1 MRLAKSD
8 VIGMSL
14 VRDSSRSSQEVAQN
28 QPQTNCPSLLDAL
41 EVYLEQKGKGRPK
54 TFRVAAERS
63 CNYLIGLC
71 GNKPLSGYTRQ
82 DALQF
87 RDWLV
92 ARGLTGSSITRNFS
106 YLKAVINFA
115 LSEYALDI
123 RNPFV
128 GIYHDR
134 SAGVLVRKPIPMEAI
149 KNVQSECHAIDDDMR
164 WLIALISDT
173 GMRLA
178 EGAGLLKEDFA
189 GLDTDLPYVRVTKH
203 PWRNLKTSSSER
215 HIPLV
220 GEALWAAKRIV
231 EADNGSDF
239 AFSRYNRTSPTSANS
254 ASAALNKW
262 LKQYVPAGCTMHS
275 FRHSFRDRLRAVE
288 CPIELTDALGEAL
301 VDIGREYGTVT
312 GRRRRTGWLDTVMLR
327 HATRVNSLTEIA
339 LTKLDVLDTFDEVKV
354 CTGYTINGTVMRNYP
369 DRPDMLKHAVPVY
382 ETLPGWKSSTE
393 GITKFADLPQ
403 SAQQIVKIVERETGI
418 PVSMVGTGP
427 SRDAM
432 VVR

>member
-1 MRLAKSD
+1 MLTKSIPHTFIRNGYYYFSRRVPADLRGHYAYHRIVQGLRTTSPQKAKVQASITAAKLEAYWSQMRLAKSD
-8 VIGMSL
+8 VIGLSL
-14 VRDSSRSSQEVAQN
+14 VRDSSSSSQEVASN

-63 CNYLIGLC
+63 CNYLIGLS
-71 GNKPLSGYTRQ
+71 GNKPLSHYTRQ

-128 GIYHDR
+128 GVYHDR
-134 SAGVLVRKPIPMEAI
+134 SAGVLVRKPIPIEAI
-149 KNVQSECHAIDDDMR
+149 RNVQSECHAIDDDMR

-178 EGAGLLKEDFA
+178 EGAGLLKEDLV
-189 GLDTDLPYVRVTKH
+189 GLDTDLPCVRVTKH

-220 GEALWAAKRIV
+220 GDALWAARRIV

-239 AFSRYNRTSPTSANS
+239 AFPRYNRKSPTAANS

-275 FRHSFRDRLRAVE
+275 FRHSMRDRLRAVQ
-288 CPIELTDALGEAL
+288 CPADMTDQ
-301 VDIGREYGTVT
+301 IGGWTTDGVGQGYGSGYPLSVLRE
-312 GRRRRTGWLDTVMLR
+312 WLEK
-327 HATRVNSLTEIA
+327 A
-339 LTKLDVLDTFDEVKV
+339 K
-354 CTGYTINGTVMRNYP
+354 
-369 DRPDMLKHAVPVY
+369 
-382 ETLPGWKSSTE
+382 
-393 GITKFADLPQ
+393 
-403 SAQQIVKIVERETGI
+403 
-418 PVSMVGTGP
+418 
-427 SRDAM
+427 
-432 VVR
+432 

>member
-14 VRDSSRSSQEVAQN
+14 VSDSSRSSQEIAPN

-63 CNYLIGLC
+63 CNYLIGLS

-134 SAGVLVRKPIPMEAI
+134 SAGVLVRKPIPMEAVR
-149 KNVQSECHAIDDDMR
+149 NVQSECHAIDDDMR

-178 EGAGLLKEDFA
+178 EGAGLFKEDFV

-220 GEALWAAKRIV
+220 GEALWAAKRIA
-231 EADNGSDF
+231 EADNESDF
-239 AFSRYNRTSPTSANS
+239 AFPRYNRTSQTAANS

-262 LKQYVPAGCTMHS
+262 LKQYVPDGCTMHS
-275 FRHSFRDRLRAVE
+275 FRHSMRDRLRAVQ
-288 CPIELTDALGEAL
+288 CPSDITDQ
-301 VDIGREYGTVT
+301 IGGWTTDGVGQGYGSGYPLSVLKE
-312 GRRRRTGWLDTVMLR
+312 WLEK
-327 HATRVNSLTEIA
+327 A
-339 LTKLDVLDTFDEVKV
+339 K
-354 CTGYTINGTVMRNYP
+354 
-369 DRPDMLKHAVPVY
+369 
-382 ETLPGWKSSTE
+382 
-393 GITKFADLPQ
+393 
-403 SAQQIVKIVERETGI
+403 
-418 PVSMVGTGP
+418 
-427 SRDAM
+427 
-432 VVR
+432 

>member
-14 VRDSSRSSQEVAQN
+14 VRDSSRSNQESAPN
-28 QPQTNCPSLLDAL
+28 QPLTNCPSLLDAL
-41 EVYLEQKGKGRPK
+41 EVYLEQKGKGRPV
-54 TFRVAAERS
+54 TFRIAAERS
-63 CNYLIGLC
+63 CNYLIGLS

-134 SAGVLVRKPIPMEAI
+134 SAGVLVRRPIPMEAI
-149 KNVQSECHAIDDDMR
+149 RDVQSECHAIDDDMR

-178 EGAGLLKEDFA
+178 EGAGLLKQDLV
-189 GLDTDLPYVRVTKH
+189 GLDADLPYVRVTKH

-220 GEALWAAKRIV
+220 GEALWAAKRIA

-239 AFSRYNRTSPTSANS
+239 AFPRYNRASTTSTNS

-262 LKQYVPAGCTMHS
+262 LKQYVPAGCTMHG
-275 FRHSFRDRLRAVE
+275 FRHSMRDRLRVVQ
-288 CPIELTDALGEAL
+288 CPADITDQ
-301 VDIGREYGTVT
+301 IGGWTTDGVGQGYGSGYPLSVL
-312 GRRRRTGWLDTVMLR
+312 RDWLEK
-327 HATRVNSLTEIA
+327 A
-339 LTKLDVLDTFDEVKV
+339 K
-354 CTGYTINGTVMRNYP
+354 
-369 DRPDMLKHAVPVY
+369 
-382 ETLPGWKSSTE
+382 
-393 GITKFADLPQ
+393 
-403 SAQQIVKIVERETGI
+403 
-418 PVSMVGTGP
+418 
-427 SRDAM
+427 
-432 VVR
+432 

>member
-1 MRLAKSD
+1 MQASITAAKLEEYWSQLRLAKSD

-14 VRDSSRSSQEVAQN
+14 VRDSSSSSQEVASN

-54 TFRVAAERS
+54 TFRVAAKRT

-71 GNKPLSGYTRQ
+71 GNKPLSYYTRQ

-134 SAGVLVRKPIPMEAI
+134 SSGVLVRKPIPI
-149 KNVQSECHAIDDDMR
+149 TDIRNVQSECRVIDDDMR

-178 EGAGLLKEDFA
+178 EGAGLLKQDFI
-189 GLDTDLPYVRVTKH
+189 GLDADLPYVCVTKH
-203 PWRNLKTSSSER
+203 PWRNLKTASSDR
-215 HIPLV
+215 KIPLV
-220 GEALWAAKRIV
+220 GEALWAARRII
-231 EADNGSDF
+231 EADTASNF
-239 AFSRYNRTSPTSANS
+239 AFSRYNRGSTTAANS

-262 LKQYVPAGCTMHS
+262 LKHYVQAGCTMHS
-275 FRHSFRDRLRAVE
+275 FRHSMRDRLRAVQ
-288 CPIELTDALGEAL
+288 CPADITDQ
-301 VDIGREYGTVT
+301 IGGWTTDGVGQGYGSGYPLSVL
-312 GRRRRTGWLDTVMLR
+312 RDWLEK
-327 HATRVNSLTEIA
+327 A
-339 LTKLDVLDTFDEVKV
+339 K
-354 CTGYTINGTVMRNYP
+354 
-369 DRPDMLKHAVPVY
+369 
-382 ETLPGWKSSTE
+382 
-393 GITKFADLPQ
+393 
-403 SAQQIVKIVERETGI
+403 
-418 PVSMVGTGP
+418 
-427 SRDAM
+427 
-432 VVR
+432 

>member
-1 MRLAKSD
+1 MLTKTIPHTFIRNGYYYFSRRVLSDLRDHCSYHRVVQGLRTTSAQKAKVQASITSAKLEAYWNQVRLAKSD
-8 VIGMSL
+8 VIGLSL
-14 VRDSSRSSQEVAQN
+14 VRDASSSSQEVASN

-71 GNKPLSGYTRQ
+71 GNKPLSHYTRQ

-128 GIYHDR
+128 GVYHDR
-134 SAGVLVRKPIPMEAI
+134 SAGVLVRKPIPIEAI
-149 KNVQSECHAIDDDMR
+149 RNVQSECHAIDDDMR

-178 EGAGLLKEDFA
+178 EGAGLLKEDFV

-262 LKQYVPAGCTMHS
+262 LKYYVPAGCTMHS
-275 FRHSFRDRLRAVE
+275 FRHSMRDRLRVVQ
-288 CPIELTDALGEAL
+288 CPADITDR
-301 VDIGREYGTVT
+301 IGGWTTDGVGQGYGSGYPLSVLRE
-312 GRRRRTGWLDTVMLR
+312 WLEK
-327 HATRVNSLTEIA
+327 A
-339 LTKLDVLDTFDEVKV
+339 K
-354 CTGYTINGTVMRNYP
+354 
-369 DRPDMLKHAVPVY
+369 
-382 ETLPGWKSSTE
+382 
-393 GITKFADLPQ
+393 
-403 SAQQIVKIVERETGI
+403 
-418 PVSMVGTGP
+418 
-427 SRDAM
+427 
-432 VVR
+432 

>member
-1 MRLAKSD
+1 MWVLTKLLTKTIPHTFVRNGYYYFSRRVPSDLRDHYSYHRIVQGLRTTSAQKAKVQASITSAKLEAYWNQVRLSKSD

-14 VRDSSRSSQEVAQN
+14 VKHSSSSSLKVDATP
-28 QPQTNCPSLLDAL
+28 PQSDCPSLLDAL

-71 GNKPLSGYTRQ
+71 GNKQLSDYTRQ

-115 LSEYALDI
+115 LSEYALDV
-123 RNPFV
+123 RNPFIGV
-128 GIYHDR
+128 YHDR

-149 KNVQSECHAIDDDMR
+149 RKVQSECHKIDDDIR

-178 EGAGLLKEDFA
+178 EGAGLLKRDFI
-189 GLDTDLPYVRVTKH
+189 GLDADLPYVCITKH
-203 PWRNLKTSSSER
+203 PWRNLKTASSER
-215 HIPLV
+215 KIPLV

-231 EADNGSDF
+231 ETDNSSDF
-239 AFSRYNRTSPTSANS
+239 AFPRYNRGSATAANS

-262 LKQYVPAGCTMHS
+262 LKQYVPDGCTMHS
-275 FRHSFRDRLRAVE
+275 FRHSMRDRLRAVQ
-288 CPIELTDALGEAL
+288 CPSDITDQ
-301 VDIGREYGTVT
+301 IGGWTTDGVGQGYGSGYPMSVLRE
-312 GRRRRTGWLDTVMLR
+312 WLIK
-327 HATRVNSLTEIA
+327 VN
-339 LTKLDVLDTFDEVKV
+339 
-354 CTGYTINGTVMRNYP
+354 
-369 DRPDMLKHAVPVY
+369 
-382 ETLPGWKSSTE
+382 
-393 GITKFADLPQ
+393 
-403 SAQQIVKIVERETGI
+403 
-418 PVSMVGTGP
+418 
-427 SRDAM
+427 
-432 VVR
+432 

>member
-8 VIGMSL
+8 VIGLSL
-14 VRDSSRSSQEVAQN
+14 VRDSSSSSQEVASN
-28 QPQTNCPSLLDAL
+28 QPQTNCPSLIDAL
-41 EVYLEQKGKGRPK
+41 EVYLLHNGKGRPK

-71 GNKPLSGYTRQ
+71 GNKPLSHYTRQ

-128 GIYHDR
+128 GAYHDR
-134 SAGVLVRKPIPMEAI
+134 SAGVLVRKPIPIEAI
-149 KNVQSECHAIDDDMR
+149 RNVQSECHAIDDDMR

-178 EGAGLLKEDFA
+178 EGAGLLKEDFV
-189 GLDTDLPYVRVTKH
+189 GLDTGLPYVLVTKH

-215 HIPLV
+215 HIPLI
-220 GEALWAAKRIV
+220 GEALWAAKRIA

-239 AFSRYNRTSPTSANS
+239 AFPRYNRTSPTAANS

-275 FRHSFRDRLRAVE
+275 FRHSMRDRLRVVQ
-288 CPIELTDALGEAL
+288 CPADITDQ
-301 VDIGREYGTVT
+301 IGGWTTDGVGQGYGSGYPLSVLRE
-312 GRRRRTGWLDTVMLR
+312 WLEK
-327 HATRVNSLTEIA
+327 A
-339 LTKLDVLDTFDEVKV
+339 K
-354 CTGYTINGTVMRNYP
+354 
-369 DRPDMLKHAVPVY
+369 
-382 ETLPGWKSSTE
+382 
-393 GITKFADLPQ
+393 
-403 SAQQIVKIVERETGI
+403 
-418 PVSMVGTGP
+418 
-427 SRDAM
+427 
-432 VVR
+432 

>member
-1 MRLAKSD
+1 LLTKTIPYTFVRGGYFYFSRRVPADLRQHYSYHRVVQGLRTTSPQKAKVQASITAAKLEAYWSQMRLAKSD

-14 VRDSSRSSQEVAQN
+14 VRDSSRSSQEVAPN
-28 QPQTNCPSLLDAL
+28 QPQTNCPSLLGAL

-71 GNKPLSGYTRQ
+71 GNKPLSDYTRQ

-134 SAGVLVRKPIPMEAI
+134 SAGVLVRKPIPMEAVR
-149 KNVQSECHAIDDDMR
+149 NVQSECHAIDDDMR

-178 EGAGLLKEDFA
+178 EGAGLLKEDLV
-189 GLDTDLPYVRVTKH
+189 GLDADLPYVRVTKH

-220 GEALWAAKRIV
+220 GEALWAAKRIA
-231 EADNGSDF
+231 EADNESNF
-239 AFSRYNRTSPTSANS
+239 AFPRYNRTSQTAANS

-262 LKQYVPAGCTMHS
+262 LKQYIPDGCTMHS
-275 FRHSFRDRLRAVE
+275 FRHSMRDRLRAVQ
-288 CPIELTDALGEAL
+288 CPSDITDQ
-301 VDIGREYGTVT
+301 IGGWTTDGVGQGYGSGYPLSVL
-312 GRRRRTGWLDTVMLR
+312 RDWLEK
-327 HATRVNSLTEIA
+327 A
-339 LTKLDVLDTFDEVKV
+339 K
-354 CTGYTINGTVMRNYP
+354 
-369 DRPDMLKHAVPVY
+369 
-382 ETLPGWKSSTE
+382 
-393 GITKFADLPQ
+393 
-403 SAQQIVKIVERETGI
+403 
-418 PVSMVGTGP
+418 
-427 SRDAM
+427 
-432 VVR
+432 

>member
-1 MRLAKSD
+1 MLTKIIPYTFVRGGYFYFSRRIPADLRCHYSYHRIVQGLHTTSPQKAKVQASITSAKLEAYWNQVRLAKSD

-14 VRDSSRSSQEVAQN
+14 VRHSFSSSLKVDTK
-28 QPQTNCPSLLDAL
+28 QPQSDCPSLLNAL

-63 CNYLIGLC
+63 CNYLIGLS
-71 GNKPLSGYTRQ
+71 GNKPLAGYTRQ

-134 SAGVLVRKPIPMEAI
+134 NAGVLVRKPIPIEAI
-149 KNVQSECHAIDDDMR
+149 RNVQSECHAIDDDMR

-178 EGAGLLKEDFA
+178 EGTGLLKQDLVE
-189 GLDTDLPYVRVTKH
+189 LDADLPYVRVTKH
-203 PWRNLKTSSSER
+203 AWRNLKTSSSER
-215 HIPLV
+215 QIPLV
-220 GEALWAAKRIV
+220 GEALWAAKRIA

-239 AFSRYNRTSPTSANS
+239 AFPRYNRTSQTAANS

-262 LKQYVPAGCTMHS
+262 LKQYVPDGCTMHS
-275 FRHSFRDRLRAVE
+275 FRHSMRDRLRAVQ
-288 CPIELTDALGEAL
+288 CPSDITDQ
-301 VDIGREYGTVT
+301 IGGWTTDGVGQGYGSGYPLSVL
-312 GRRRRTGWLDTVMLR
+312 RDWLEK
-327 HATRVNSLTEIA
+327 A
-339 LTKLDVLDTFDEVKV
+339 K
-354 CTGYTINGTVMRNYP
+354 
-369 DRPDMLKHAVPVY
+369 
-382 ETLPGWKSSTE
+382 
-393 GITKFADLPQ
+393 
-403 SAQQIVKIVERETGI
+403 
-418 PVSMVGTGP
+418 
-427 SRDAM
+427 
-432 VVR
+432 